1 MTSLASIPGL
11 DSDPLLLPGVEP
23 LASTGGMLWGMDTR
37 AFHDRFWAARC
48 VQVVRAGASE
58 PIQIGPQL
66 YLLLDA
72 GTLLLFDPTR
82 VLERLRWLKPRSV
95 RLRLVDQQDRA
106 YQERVASDAQG
117 RFIGVRRVYRSHTRA
132 IGRAWLTEDRDLAL
146 DWSKAASFDE
156 ANRAMKAAH
165 VRGSVL
171 PWRDDGM
178 VADVEAEAPRL
189 LKALLT
195 TWQDPRGAID
205 TVYGYDAGVW
215 VHESVRVPRG
225 VRFVAPVWVG
235 ANANL
240 QPGQVVVGPTALPDA
255 PSNAAGATAG
265 APPSPVAPPSPID
278 WREMFAKPPLIS
290 DPRSVGRVSRSGK
303 RLFDILFSLAALA
316 ATLPIYPFIM
326 LAIYL
331 EDGRPFFFAHKRQT
345 LGGRDFPC
353 LKFRTMVKNAERVK
367 AALVSANVSDGAHFF
382 IKDDPRVTRT
392 GRLLRKLQLDELP
405 QFINVLLGHM
415 SVVGPRPSPDR
426 ENQFCPAWREARLSV
441 RPGVTG
447 LWQVRRTRA
456 AGTDFQEWVR
466 YDLEYVQRQSLGL
479 DLRIIFDTICQIAGL
494 SPKEAA
500 PRVKAHPTPPPG
512 DPQ

>member
-1 MTSLASIPGL
+1 MTSLASIPSL
-11 DSDPLLLPGVEP
+11 DSDPMLLPGAKPAVP
-23 LASTGGMLWGMDTR
+23 TGGMLWGMDAR

-48 VQVVRAGASE
+48 VQVVRASASE
-58 PIQIGPQL
+58 PIQSGPQL

-72 GTLLLFDPTR
+72 DTLLLFDPTL

-95 RLRLVDQQDRA
+95 RLRLVDQHDRA

-117 RFIGVRRVYRSHTRA
+117 RFIAVRRVYRSHTRA
-132 IGRAWLTEDRDLAL
+132 IGRAWLTEDKSLAVA
-146 DWSKAASFDE
+146 WSKAASFDA
-156 ANRAMKAAH
+156 ANREIKATH

-171 PWRDDGM
+171 PWRNEGM
-178 VADVEAEAPRL
+178 VADVEADAPRL

-195 TWQDPRGAID
+195 TWKDPRGAID

-215 VHESVRVPRG
+215 VHESVRVPPG

-235 ANANL
+235 AGANL

-255 PSNAAGATAG
+255 APTAAPSAIN
-265 APPSPVAPPSPID
+265 
-278 WREMFAKPPLIS
+278 WREMFAKPPLIA
-290 DPRSVGRVSRSGK
+290 DPRSVGRLARSGK
-303 RLFDILFSLAALA
+303 RLFDIAFSLAALA
-316 ATLPIYPFIM
+316 ATLPLYPFIV

-345 LGGRDFPC
+345 IGGRDFPC

-367 AALVSANVSDGAHFF
+367 AQLVSANVSDGAHFF
-382 IKDDPRVTRT
+382 IKNDPRVTRT

-415 SVVGPRPSPDR
+415 SVVGPRPSPDK

-466 YDLEYVQRQSLGL
+466 YDLEYVQRQSMGL
-479 DLRIIFDTICQIAGL
+479 DLRIIFDTIMQIMGL
-494 SPKEAA
+494 SSPDAAEA
-500 PRVKAHPTPPPG
+500 PRVQAQSAPPRASRE
-512 DPQ
+512 PQ